1 MTVFQDENEVYRYLG
16 GIFERAFDDPEVGPK
31 LKKADLGLRVDYKD
45 PKSTLFVDMGDGEIL
60 TGSDAESQDWDV
72 ALGMSADDGH
82 EFWLGNLNFT
92 VAMTKGQIRTKGP
105 VKELLKLLPLAR
117 PLFAQYEEL
126 LREDGREDLLK
137 SKSKG

>member
-1 MTVFQDENEVYRYLG
+1 MSVFQDENEVYRYLG
-16 GIFERAFDDPEVGPK
+16 GIFERAFEDAEVGPK
-31 LKKADLGLRVDYKD
+31 LKKADLGLRVDYQD
-45 PKSTLFVDMGDGEIL
+45 PDSTLFVDMGDGDVL
-60 TGSDAESQDWDV
+60 TGSEAASKDWDV
-72 ALGMSADDGH
+72 ALGMKADDGH

-126 LREDGREDLLK
+126 LREDGREDLLE
-137 SKSKG
+137 SKA